1 MDGIL
6 QSIASSSAT
15 SSVGGDSTEH
25 GKWDFFFFGYS
36 RGVCLL

>member
-1 MDGIL
+1 MDGVL

-25 GKWDFFFFGYS
+25 GKCEFFPMRS
-36 RGVCLL
+36 

>member
-6 QSIASSSAT
+6 QSITSSSAT

-25 GKWDFFFFGYS
+25 GKWMLCFF
-36 RGVCLL
+36 